1 MVKML
6 KQNLE
11 QIFSTIEK
19 GNNLGEQVI
28 VVGATKMV
36 SPEVINQAIDL
47 GLNFVAENK
56 VSEFREKH
64 DKIVGAKQHFI
75 GHLQTNKVKYLV
87 GQVDLIHS
95 VDSIH
100 LAEAISNEAVKKQGV
115 QNILV
120 QVNIGKEEQK
130 HGLLPKEVYDG
141 VKSISSLPNLKIR
154 GLMAMLPL
162 TDNHDLLKSLC
173 LEMREFFNQLK
184 EKGFQMD
191 YLSVGMSADY
201 KIAIQNGSNMI
212 RLGST
217 IFGKREY
224 GGKFNGII

>member
-11 QIFSTIEK
+11 QIFSTIK
-19 GNNLGEQVI
+19 NGNNLGEQVI

-36 SPEVINQAIDL
+36 SPEIINQAIDL
-47 GLNFVAENK
+47 GLQYVAENK
-56 VSEFREKH
+56 VNEFREKH

-87 GQVDLIHS
+87 GQVELIHS

-100 LAEAISNEAVKKQGV
+100 LAKAISNEAIKKQVV
-115 QNILV
+115 QDILV
-120 QVNIGKEEQK
+120 QVNVGKEEQK
-130 HGLLPKEVYDG
+130 HGLLPEEVFDG

-162 TDNHDLLKSLC
+162 TDDHTFLKSLC
-173 LEMREFFNQLK
+173 IEMRDFFDQLK
-184 EKGFQMD
+184 EKGYQMD

-201 KIAIQNGSNMI
+201 KIAVQNGSNMI

-224 GGKFNGII
+224 GGKI

>member
-11 QIFSTIEK
+11 QIFSTIK
-19 GNNLGEQVI
+19 NGNNLGEEVI
-28 VVGATKMV
+28 LVGATKMV
-36 SPEVINQAIDL
+36 SPEIINLAIDL
-47 GLNFVAENK
+47 GLQYVAENK
-56 VSEFREKH
+56 VNEFREKH
-64 DKIVGAKQHFI
+64 DKIVGARQHFI

-87 GQVDLIHS
+87 GQVELIHS

-100 LAEAISNEAVKKQGV
+100 LAEAISNEAIKKQV
-115 QNILV
+115 IQDILV

-130 HGLLPKEVYDG
+130 HGLLPHEVFEG
-141 VKSISSLPNLKIR
+141 VKNISSLPNLKIR

-162 TDNHDLLKSLC
+162 TDDHNLLKTLC
-173 LEMREFFNQLK
+173 LEMREFFDQLK
-184 EKGFQMD
+184 EKGYQMD

-201 KIAIQNGSNMI
+201 KIAVQNGSNMI

-224 GGKFNGII
+224 GGKV

>member
-11 QIFSTIEK
+11 QIFSTIK
-19 GNNLGEQVI
+19 NGNNLGEQVI

-47 GLNFVAENK
+47 GLNYVAENK
-56 VSEFREKH
+56 VNEFREKH

-87 GQVDLIHS
+87 GQVELIHS

-100 LAEAISNEAVKKQGV
+100 LAEAISNEAVKKQVV
-115 QNILV
+115 QDILV

-130 HGLLPKEVYDG
+130 HGLLPEEVYQG
-141 VKSISSLPNLKIR
+141 VESISSLPNLKVR

-162 TDNHDLLKSLC
+162 TDDQELLKTLC
-173 LEMREFFNQLK
+173 LEMRAFFNQLK
-184 EKGFQMD
+184 EKGYQMD

-201 KIAIQNGSNMI
+201 KIAVQNGSNMI

-224 GGKFNGII
+224 GGKI

>member
-11 QIFSTIEK
+11 QIFSTIK
-19 GNNLGEQVI
+19 NGNNLGEQVI

-47 GLNFVAENK
+47 GLQYVAENK
-56 VSEFREKH
+56 VNEFREKH

-87 GQVDLIHS
+87 GQVELIHS

-100 LAEAISNEAVKKQGV
+100 LAKAISNEAIKKQV
-115 QNILV
+115 IQDILV
-120 QVNIGKEEQK
+120 QVNVGKEEQK
-130 HGLLPKEVYDG
+130 HGLLPEEVFDG

-162 TDNHDLLKSLC
+162 TDDHELLKTLC

-184 EKGFQMD
+184 EKGYQMD

-201 KIAIQNGSNMI
+201 KIAVHNGSNMI

-224 GGKFNGII
+224 GGKN